1 MHFVQST
8 NMISKRF
15 HCIVKR
21 LVDFRM
27 HFKTMVLTQVFSAS
41 LPLGTIVAVLT
52 VLILITSFCIEE
64 FVLNDQKWSMYYFR
78 YFVKFFIIGVTV
90 LVVAVPEGLPLA
102 VTLALAYSVRVST
115 PKGLFALAA
124 YFHCRTRIRTPT

>member
-1 MHFVQST
+1 MV
-8 NMISKRF
+8 N
-15 HCIVKR
+15 
-21 LVDFRM
+21 FRT
-27 HFKTMVLTQVFSAS
+27 HFKTMVLTQVFFPS

-115 PKGLFALAA
+115 PKSLFALTAA
-124 YFHCRTRIRTPT
+124 GLTVPGRSMI